1 MLNKK
6 ITDLGATCHYERINK
21 KWFVVWGAD
30 FPNDGDFKEQVS
42 EKEAWFLE
50 CGYLI
55 GKSEVA
61 K

>member
-1 MLNKK
+1 MEKDNT
-6 ITDLGATCHYERINK
+6 IPEGVTCHYERING

-30 FPNDGDFKEQVS
+30 FMQDRPGRKEVA
-42 EKEAWFLE
+42 ENEAFLLE

-55 GKSEVA
+55 GKAE